1 MRRSVVRRAATRT
14 YNPHTS
20 GGLREADG
28 RPSIA
33 SGPAD
38 LRHHQLEADTMR
50 QFVLRSILCLIVA
63 VATSAPVFTADTRAL
78 TVRDFVVEPATLINL
93 GFEWFI
99 DGDDNRNAAVTVSY
113 RRVGETAWQ
122 PALPLLRLQGERIA
136 QGKQL
141 DVTSPN
147 MFAGSILDLEPDT
160 EYEARFQ
167 ASDPDGVSGERART
181 VRVRTR
187 AEPKPASD
195 GRTFHVYPPN
205 FKGPKTEPSFE
216 GLMCAYNLTC
226 AGTDWATAGRP
237 RVKPGDTILVH
248 AGVYKYNR
256 LEYTN
261 DVAVN
266 RTVPLDGTYY
276 LTADGTPERP
286 IAIKAAG
293 DGEVIFDG
301 AGNFALF
308 DVKAADYNYFEGITF
323 RNSDIA
329 IWAGTQFAIGAK
341 GLTVKHCRFEDVG
354 AGVFTN
360 YSGSSNFYIAD
371 NYFIGRDDPNHVI
384 GWNGNFWQPF
394 NGVEGQKFPP
404 VMASYVAVKVYGPG
418 HVIAYNYV
426 ANFHDGIDI
435 ETYGNPDG
443 SAAEGGPAYPP
454 KNYWDRRPV
463 AIDFYNNYMT
473 NFHDNPF
480 EADGGMHNI
489 RVMRNMM
496 INSASHAFCNQP
508 AIGGP
513 TYWVRNIAYHLPGG
527 STRLTGGS
535 AGVLFYNNTILS
547 ETSAQG
553 TSNVHWRNNLV
564 LGENSGPVLFSIN
577 TYTNY
582 SSSDYNGFR
591 PNPGTATSFQWN
603 SPPFDVPADYSIV
616 TANPQGAAAAAGAGA
631 GAAAPGAAAPGA
643 GRGTTATR
651 RLETRAFAA
660 LADYSAATKQDQ
672 HSVLVDYDIF
682 TNVPRLDAQDR
693 TKVQKVYKAEDY
705 DFSLRAGAAALD
717 RGAVLP
723 TVTDGFT
730 GSAPDL
736 GALERGKP
744 APHYGPR

>member
-1 MRRSVVRRAATRT
+1 MRKSLLFVFLTAFLFT
-14 YNPHTS
+14 H
-20 GGLREADG
+20 GDG
-28 RPSIA
+28 
-33 SGPAD
+33 
-38 LRHHQLEADTMR
+38 
-50 QFVLRSILCLIVA
+50 VL
-63 VATSAPVFTADTRAL
+63 TAGSNAL
-78 TVRDFVVEPATLINL
+78 TLRDFVIEPATLINL
-93 GFEWFI
+93 GFEWFV
-99 DGDDNRNAAVTVSY
+99 DGDDNRNAAVAVSY
-113 RRVGETAWQ
+113 RRVGEATWHT
-122 PALPLLRLQGERIA
+122 ALPLLRLQGERIA
-136 QGKQL
+136 QGRQI

-147 MFAGSILDLEPDT
+147 MFAGSVLDLEPDT

-167 ASDPDGVSGERART
+167 ATDPDGVSGERT
-181 VRVRTR
+181 KVVRVRTR
-187 AEPKPASD
+187 PEPKPASD

-205 FKGPKTEPSFE
+205 FKGTKLEPSFE

-237 RVKPGDTILVH
+237 RVRPGDTILVH
-248 AGVYKYNR
+248 AGLYKYNR

-261 DVAVN
+261 DAAVN

-286 IAIKAAG
+286 IAIKGAG

-301 AGNFALF
+301 AGTFALF

-323 RNSDIA
+323 RNADYG

-341 GLTVKHCRFEDVG
+341 GLTVKHCRFENVASG
-354 AGVFTN
+354 IFTN

-371 NYFIGRDDPNHVI
+371 NWFIGRDDPNHVI
-384 GWNGNFWQPF
+384 GWAGAFWQPF

-454 KNYWDRRPV
+454 KAYWDRRPV

-480 EADGGMHNI
+480 ETDGGMHNV

-513 TYWVRNIAYHLPGG
+513 TYWIRNIAYHLPGG

-547 ETSAQG
+547 ETAAQG
-553 TSNVHWRNNLV
+553 TSNVHWRNNLF
-564 LGENSGPVLFSIN
+564 LGENSAPAIFSVN

-582 SSSDYNGFR
+582 TSSDYNGFR
-591 PNPGTATSFQWN
+591 PNPGAAASFQWN
-603 SPPFDVPADYSIV
+603 SPPAGVAADYTAL
-616 TANPQGAAAAAGAGA
+616 TANPQGAAAAAGAGRGGPA
-631 GAAAPGAAAPGA
+631 GAAAAAGA
-643 GRGTTATR
+643 GRGGPAGAAR
-651 RLETRAFAA
+651 RLETRAFAT
-660 LADYSAATKQDQ
+660 LADYTAATKQDQ
-672 HSVLVDYDIF
+672 HSVIVDYDIF

-693 TKVQKVYKAEDY
+693 AKVQKVYKAEDY
-705 DFSLRAGAAALD
+705 DFTLKAGSAAVD
-717 RGAVLP
+717 RGTPLP
-723 TVTDGFT
+723 GITDGFT

-736 GALERGKP
+736 GALERDQP
-744 APHYGPR
+744 APHYGPRNEL